1 MRQVHFHSVI
11 GLMGVADDE
20 RPAAKFWARQFEV
33 PMILLAIW
41 ILVEWYADQRGLVS
55 PQVVIFTDWV
65 IWVFFVLETSI
76 LTWFVQDKRR
86 YLLSNWLNLVIIV
99 AGLPVL
105 WKVGIELAGLR
116 MLRLLLILPLLLNL
130 SSTIRTV
137 LSRNS
142 LGLTLAVTFFV
153 IVASGLLIA
162 GIDPA
167 MGDFWDGIWWAWVT
181 TTTVGYG
188 DIVPSTPAGRLVA
201 GLLMLLGLG
210 IFSLITASF
219 SAFLLSREEEKLID
233 EEEATLSK
241 LGEIERRVEQM
252 ESVLRRIEGSV
263 DKSSK

>member
-1 MRQVHFHSVI
+1 MPRVHIHSVI
-11 GLMGVADDE
+11 GLMGVAEDE
-20 RPAAKFWARQFEV
+20 RAAARFWARRFEV

-41 ILVEWYADQRGLVS
+41 ILVEWYADQRGLIS
-55 PQVVIFTDWV
+55 PALVRITDWL
-65 IWVFFVLETSI
+65 IWAFFVLETSV
-76 LTWFVQDKRR
+76 LTWFVRDKRR

-105 WKVGIELAGLR
+105 WKAGIEVASLR
-116 MLRLLLILPLLLNL
+116 MLRLLLILPLILNL
-130 SSTIRTV
+130 SSTFRTV

-142 LGLTLAVTFFV
+142 LGLTLVVAFFV
-153 IVASGLLIA
+153 IIASGLLIT

-233 EEEATLSK
+233 EDEEMLGK
-241 LGEIERRVEQM
+241 LGEIERRLEHM
-252 ESVLRRIEGSV
+252 ESVLKSIAGSN
-263 DKSSK
+263 DKFSK